1 MSNLIT
7 HFANLC
13 KVNDVPVNFIS
24 VDTFV
29 SDLINNKSSVARDDV
44 HEFLFQKGMDA
55 NIYEFE
61 QTNLYQDFISDIT
74 SELEDLYI

>member
-13 KVNDVPVNFIS
+13 KVNKVPANFIS

-44 HEFLFQKGMDA
+44 HEYLFQNGMEA

-61 QTNLYQDFISDIT
+61 QTNLYSGFISDIT